1 MAQTNDSIYDDV
13 YEDEEVISGAYVD
26 DTGTLVFIGDIARVD
41 GRKLIIE

>member
-26 DTGTLVFIGDIARVD
+26 STGTLIFLGDIARVD
-41 GRKLIIE
+41 DRTLIIE